1 VSRYLKKVKVQR
13 RLLSVDALRESS
25 RRIGYQSSDTTEL
38 DDISSLFP
46 PTSTKPVEVEVETN
60 HGPGSGRRKPQR
72 NAGHHAATRLPKKH
86 AKSHPTSAR
95 SKNVSDS
102 FQGSGGDTHSVT
114 SSISVLDDD
123 RAPLDDEAQKLLQKA
138 EGNYSLHCLP
148 LPPHTCTQTQTQ
160 TDTHTHTHTHT
171 QTDRQTDRQT
181 DTRTHTQTRTHTRTH
196 TGFDDSDTHLPAYT
210 DNYFYPAVVE
220 AQLKCWLHKKKN
232 QLASGENRTH
242 PVSRLL
248 YTYSPTTHTY
258 THSPTIFC

>member
-1 VSRYLKKVKVQR
+1 MTSQASSHLPLQNLSRSRLKQ
-13 RLLSVDALRESS
+13 
-25 RRIGYQSSDTTEL
+25 TTDPAAVAVNHSEMPATTQPL
-38 DDISSLFP
+38 ACRKSTQNRTPRAPEAKTSATLF
-46 PTSTKPVEVEVETN
+46 KAV
-60 HGPGSGRRKPQR
+60 
-72 NAGHHAATRLPKKH
+72 AATRTLSRQASVCWTTTERPWTMKRRSCFRRPKVTIRSIAYHSPLTH
-86 AKSHPTSAR
+86 AHR
-95 SKNVSDS
+95 HRHR
-102 FQGSGGDTHSVT
+102 QTH
-114 SSISVLDDD
+114 
-123 RAPLDDEAQKLLQKA
+123 
-138 EGNYSLHCLP
+138 
-148 LPPHTCTQTQTQ
+148 
-160 TDTHTHTHTHT
+160 THTHTHTHT